1 MSKTTRRLGRG
12 LESLVSD
19 LRSARESGVAEPFP
33 GPQVSPEDG
42 LSQGRPALVDVE
54 ALSPNPFQP
63 RSSMSD
69 EDVRSLADSLRNRG
83 MIQSISARQIG
94 GKLQIIAGERRWRA
108 AKVAGIRKV
117 PVVIRDVDEQG
128 MLEMALIENLQ
139 REDLNPV
146 DRARAY
152 RRYCDDFGVTA
163 EGLAERLG
171 EDRTTVTNYLR
182 LLDLP
187 EDIQDLAAAGRITMG
202 HARCIVGVGDDE
214 SRRRLAK
221 AVAAHDLS
229 VRALE
234 EIVRREKRGQERS
247 AARAR
252 GRAEK
257 SANIRDLEHR
267 LSLATGT
274 KVTVQEGRRK
284 GTGRIVIEYY
294 SLDDFDRI
302 ADHLGLTPE

>member
-1 MSKTTRRLGRG
+1 MSKSTRRLGRG

-19 LRSARESGVAEPFP
+19 LRSAPESGVAEPFP
-33 GPQVSPEDG
+33 GSQVSPEDG
-42 LSQGRPALVDVE
+42 LSQGRPAFVDVE

-108 AKVAGIRKV
+108 ARVAGIRKV
-117 PVVIRDVDEQG
+117 PVVIRDVDERG

-202 HARCIVGVGDDE
+202 HARCIVGVADDE